1 MQTTIE
7 TSAYKAIE
15 DLHCSSHR
23 PGGWSSPSRLS
34 MTEAVVHRLLLGLD
48 LRNVIDVH
56 KRLNRKLSLLPA
68 ILDFKDMQHRFMPRC
83 WAKYVLKIY
92 MIEIYMDL

>member
-1 MQTTIE
+1 MQIE

-15 DLHCSSHR
+15 DLHYSSHR

-34 MTEAVVHRLLLGLD
+34 MTEAVVHRLLLRGLD
-48 LRNVIDVH
+48 LRIVIDVH
-56 KRLNRKLSLLPA
+56 KRLNRKLSLLPV

-92 MIEIYMDL
+92 MSETYMDL